1 MVLREPQHPYIHGVR
16 VAGCIV
22 RCIVVKQANVCLTTA
37 RHRAILYRV
46 DIWSLQFVDDAYIQL
61 SGGIPMATETPP
73 SRLQVTIREAA
84 EMLGYCEA
92 TIYNMIKRGDIKTV
106 GRRKM
111 RRIPM
116 TEILDW
122 QQRN

>member
-1 MVLREPQHPYIHGVR
+1 
-16 VAGCIV
+16 
-22 RCIVVKQANVCLTTA
+22 
-37 RHRAILYRV
+37 
-46 DIWSLQFVDDAYIQL
+46 
-61 SGGIPMATETPP
+61 MATETTP

-116 TEILDW
+116 SEILDW
-122 QQRN
+122 QQRNLA

>member
-1 MVLREPQHPYIHGVR
+1 
-16 VAGCIV
+16 
-22 RCIVVKQANVCLTTA
+22 
-37 RHRAILYRV
+37 
-46 DIWSLQFVDDAYIQL
+46 
-61 SGGIPMATETPP
+61 
-73 SRLQVTIREAA
+73 
-84 EMLGYCEA
+84 MLGYCEA

-122 QQRN
+122 QQRNLS

>member
-1 MVLREPQHPYIHGVR
+1 ME
-16 VAGCIV
+16 
-22 RCIVVKQANVCLTTA
+22 TTP
-37 RHRAILYRV
+37 
-46 DIWSLQFVDDAYIQL
+46 S
-61 SGGIPMATETPP
+61 P

-116 TEILDW
+116 SEILDW
-122 QQRN
+122 QQRNLA

>member
-1 MVLREPQHPYIHGVR
+1 ME
-16 VAGCIV
+16 
-22 RCIVVKQANVCLTTA
+22 TTY
-37 RHRAILYRV
+37 L
-46 DIWSLQFVDDAYIQL
+46 
-61 SGGIPMATETPP
+61 P

-122 QQRN
+122 QQRNLA